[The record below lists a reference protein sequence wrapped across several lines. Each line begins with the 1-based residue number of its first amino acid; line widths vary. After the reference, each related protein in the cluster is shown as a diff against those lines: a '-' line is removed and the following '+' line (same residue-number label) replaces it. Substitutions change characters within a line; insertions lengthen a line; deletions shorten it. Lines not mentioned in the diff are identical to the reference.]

1 MSRMKIL
8 FTNIKELLQTRD
20 NPTTALK
27 AEAMKVLP
35 TIKNAYLLIEDQKI
49 SQYGSMNNLPTIEVD
64 KQVDLSGKMVLP
76 TWCDS
81 HTHLVYAG
89 NREQEFIDRINGL
102 SYEEIAAK
110 GGGILNSA
118 KTLENTSENELFE
131 QSVKRLESVARLGT
145 GALEIK
151 SGYGLSL
158 EGELKML
165 RVIKRLKEYSGIT
178 IKSTFLGAH
187 AVPLSFKENRQA
199 YIDYIIDTIL
209 PEVVSQGLA
218 EYIDVFCEKGYFSVS
233 DMERI
238 LEAATE
244 KGLIPKVHVNQFNA
258 IGGIKAAIKYNA
270 LTVDHLEVIEEQD
283 ITAMQNANTIAVAL
297 PLCSFFLGI
306 PYSPAKKLIEA
317 GIPFAL
323 ASDYNP
329 GSSPSG
335 NMNQV
340 VSTACIK
347 MKLNPEE
354 AINAATINAAHAMGI
369 ASTHGSITPGKVANF
384 IITKDVPSYGY
395 LMYDFG
401 NNNIDSVY
409 INGMALD

>member
-1 MSRMKIL
+1 MKVL
-8 FTNIKELLQTRD
+8 FTHIKELIQTRE
-20 NPTTALK
+20 NPTPVLK
-27 AEAMKVLP
+27 GKAMKDLP
-35 TIKNAYLLIEDQKI
+35 TIKNAYLLIEDQTI
-49 SQYGSMNNLPTIEVD
+49 SQYGSMDSLPELAVD
-64 KQVDLSGKMVLP
+64 KTVNLSGKMVLP

-102 SYEEIAAK
+102 TYEEIAQK

-118 KTLENTSENELFE
+118 KTLEHTSEDALFE
-131 QSVKRLESVARLGT
+131 QSLKRLEAVSRLGT
-145 GALEIK
+145 AAIEIK

-165 RVIKRLKEYSGIT
+165 RVIQRLKKHSKVT

-187 AVPLSFKENRQA
+187 ALPLEYKGNQAA
-199 YIDYIIDTIL
+199 YIDYVINSIL
-209 PEVVSQGLA
+209 PKVVSQGLA
-218 EYIDVFCEKGYFSVS
+218 DYIDVFCEKGYFSVE
-233 DMERI
+233 DMEKI
-238 LEAATE
+238 LEAATA

-258 IGGIKAAIKYNA
+258 IGGIQSAIKHKA
-270 LTVDHLEVIEEQD
+270 LTVDHLEVMREED
-283 ITAMQNANTIAVAL
+283 ITALQNSDTLPVAL

-306 PYSPAKKLIEA
+306 PYSPGKELISA
-317 GIPFAL
+317 GLPLVL

-347 MKLNPEE
+347 MKLSPEE
-354 AINAATINAAHAMGI
+354 AINAATINAAHAMEL
-369 ASTHGSITPGKVANF
+369 SSSHGSISLGKSASF
-384 IITKDVPSYGY
+384 IITNEIPSYGY
-395 LMYDFG
+395 LLYDFG
-401 NNNIDSVY
+401 NNNIDTVY
-409 INGMALD
+409 INGQELN

>member
-1 MSRMKIL
+1 MKVL

-20 NPTTALK
+20 SPTAVLK
-27 AEAMKVLP
+27 AGAMKELP

-49 SQYGSMNNLPTIEVD
+49 SQYGPMEELPTLQVD
-64 KQVDLSGKMVLP
+64 NTVDLSGKMVLP
-76 TWCDS
+76 SWCDS

-118 KTLENTSENELFE
+118 KTLENTSEDDLYQ
-131 QSVKRLESVARLGT
+131 QSLKRLEAIARLGT
-145 GALEIK
+145 GAVEIK

-165 RVIKRLKEYSGIT
+165 RVIKRLKESSSLT

-187 AVPLSFKENRQA
+187 AVPLAYKSNQQA
-199 YIDYIIDTIL
+199 YIDYIIQTVL
-209 PEVVSQGLA
+209 PQVVSQGLA
-218 EYIDVFCEKGYFSVS
+218 QYIDVFCEKGYFSTS

-238 LEAATE
+238 LDAATAY
-244 KGLIPKVHVNQFNA
+244 GLIPKVHVNQFNS
-258 IGGIKAAIKYNA
+258 IGGIKAALKYNA
-270 LTVDHLEVIEEQD
+270 LTVDHLEVIKEED
-283 ITAMQNANTIAVAL
+283 ITALQNSNTIAVAL

-306 PYSPAKKLIEA
+306 PYSPAKQLIRA
-317 GIPFAL
+317 GIPFAI

-369 ASTHGSITPGKVANF
+369 GATHGSITPGKMANF
-384 IITKDVPSYGY
+384 IITKALPSYGY
-395 LMYDFG
+395 LIYDFG
-401 NNNIDSVY
+401 NNNIDTVY
-409 INGMALD
+409 VNGKSLD

>member
-1 MSRMKIL
+1 MIMKIL
-8 FTNIKELLQTRD
+8 FTNIKELIQTRD
-20 NPTTALK
+20 SSTPVLK
-27 AEAMKVLP
+27 GKAMKDLP
-35 TIKNAYLLIEDQKI
+35 TIKNAYLLIEDKTI
-49 SQYGSMNNLPTIEVD
+49 SQYGSMDNLPRLKVD
-64 KQVDLSGKMVLP
+64 QTVNLSGKMVLP

-102 SYEEIAAK
+102 TYEEIAQK

-118 KTLENTSENELFE
+118 KTLEQTSEDELFE
-131 QSVKRLESVARLGT
+131 QSLKRLEAVSRLGT
-145 GALEIK
+145 GAIEIK

-165 RVIKRLKEYSGIT
+165 RVIQRLKKHSNIT

-187 AVPLSFKENRQA
+187 AVPIEYKENQEA
-199 YIDYIIDTIL
+199 YIDYIINSIL
-209 PEVVSQGLA
+209 PEVVAQELA
-218 EYIDVFCEKGYFSVS
+218 DYIDVFCEKGYFSVK
-233 DMERI
+233 DMEMI
-238 LEAATE
+238 LEAATA
-244 KGLIPKVHVNQFNA
+244 KGLTPKVHVNQFNA
-258 IGGIKAAIKYNA
+258 IGGIQAAIKYKA
-270 LTVDHLEVIEEQD
+270 LTVDHLEVMREED
-283 ITAMQNANTIAVAL
+283 ITALQDADTLPVAL

-306 PYSPAKKLIEA
+306 PYTPAKSLINV
-317 GIPFAL
+317 GLPLVL

-347 MKLNPEE
+347 MKLSPEE

-369 ASTHGSITPGKVANF
+369 SSTHGSISPGKAASF
-384 IITKDVPSYGY
+384 IITKVVPSYGY
-395 LMYDFG
+395 LLYDFG
-401 NNNIDSVY
+401 NNNVDTVY
-409 INGMALD
+409 INGQVLN

>member
-1 MSRMKIL
+1 MRIL
-8 FTNIKELLQTRD
+8 FTHIKELLQTRD
-20 NPTTALK
+20 NTTSILK
-27 AEAMKVLP
+27 GEAMKHLP

-49 SQYGSMNNLPTIEVD
+49 AQYGSMDTLPQLEAD
-64 KQVDLSGKMVLP
+64 KKVDLSGKMVLP

-102 SYEEIAAK
+102 SYEEIAQK

-118 KTLENTSENELFE
+118 KTLENTSEDALFE
-131 QSVKRLESVARLGT
+131 QSLKRLEAVSRLGT
-145 GALEIK
+145 GAIEIK

-165 RVIKRLKEYSGIT
+165 RVIQRLKKHSKVT

-187 AVPLSFKENRQA
+187 AVPLKYKNNQAA
-199 YIDYIIDTIL
+199 YIDYIIEHIL
-209 PEVVSQGLA
+209 PEVVSQQLA
-218 EYIDVFCEKGYFSVS
+218 QYIDVFCEKGYFSVH

-238 LEAATE
+238 LEAATA

-258 IGGIKAAIKYNA
+258 IGGIASAVKYKA
-270 LTVDHLEVIEEQD
+270 LTVDHLEVIEPQD
-283 ITAMQNANTIAVAL
+283 ITALLNSDTLPVAL

-306 PYSPAKKLIEA
+306 PYSPAKQLISA
-317 GIPFAL
+317 GLPLVL

-347 MKLNPEE
+347 MKISPEE
-354 AINAATINAAHAMGI
+354 AINAATINAAHAMGV
-369 ASTHGSITPGKVANF
+369 AATHGSITPGKTANF
-384 IITKDVPSYGY
+384 IITKAVPSYGY
-395 LMYDFG
+395 LAYDFG
-401 NNNIDSVY
+401 NTNIDAVY
-409 INGMALD
+409 INGQVLN

>member
-1 MSRMKIL
+1 MKVL

-20 NPTTALK
+20 ASTPILK
-27 AEAMKVLP
+27 GEAMKDLP
-35 TIKNAYLLIEDQKI
+35 TVKDAYLLIEDEKI
-49 SQYGSMNNLPTIEVD
+49 SQYGSMDKLPAIEVD
-64 KQVDLSGKMVLP
+64 EKVDLRGRMVLP
-76 TWCDS
+76 SWCDS

-102 SYEEIAAK
+102 SYEEIAQK

-118 KTLENTSENELFE
+118 KTLENTSEDALFE
-131 QSVKRLESVARLGT
+131 QSLKRLEAVARLGT
-145 GALEIK
+145 GAIEIK

-165 RVIKRLKEYSGIT
+165 RVIQRLKKHSNLT

-187 AVPLSFKENRQA
+187 AVPLKYKNNQEA
-199 YIDYIIDTIL
+199 YIDYIIQTIL
-209 PEVVSQGLA
+209 PQVVSQQLA
-218 EYIDVFCEKGYFSVS
+218 EYIDVFCEKGYFSVY

-238 LEAATE
+238 LEAATTY
-244 KGLIPKVHVNQFNA
+244 KLIPKVHVNQFNA
-258 IGGIKAAIKYNA
+258 IGGIASAIKYNA
-270 LTVDHLEVIEEQD
+270 LTVDHLEVVEKEDIE
-283 ITAMQNANTIAVAL
+283 ALQNSNTLAVAL

-306 PYSPAKKLIEA
+306 PYTPAKKLIEA
-317 GIPFAL
+317 GLPLVL

-347 MKLNPEE
+347 MKISPEE
-354 AINAATINAAHAMGI
+354 AINAATINAAHAMGVS
-369 ASTHGSITPGKVANF
+369 STHGSISPGKMANF
-384 IITKDVPSYGY
+384 IITKPVPSYGY
-395 LMYDFG
+395 LAYDFG
-401 NNNIDSVY
+401 NNNIETVY
-409 INGMALD
+409 VKGQAIA

>member
-1 MSRMKIL
+1 MKIL
-8 FTNIKELLQTRD
+8 FTHIKELLQTRD
-20 NPTTALK
+20 NPTPILK
-27 AEAMKVLP
+27 GQAMKTLP
-35 TIKNAYLLIEDQKI
+35 SIKNAYLLIEDQKI
-49 SQYGSMNNLPTIEVD
+49 SQFGSMDSLPELEVD
-64 KQVDLSGKMVLP
+64 KKVELSGKMVLP

-102 SYEEIAAK
+102 SYEEIAQK

-118 KTLENTSENELFE
+118 KTLENTSEDALFE
-131 QSVKRLESVARLGT
+131 QSLKRLEAVSHQGT
-145 GALEIK
+145 AAIEIK

-165 RVIKRLKEYSGIT
+165 RVIQRLKKHSNVT

-187 AVPLSFKENRQA
+187 AVPLQYKDNQTA
-199 YIDYIIDTIL
+199 YIDYIIQHIL
-209 PEVVSQGLA
+209 PEVVSQQLA
-218 EYIDVFCEKGYFSVS
+218 EYIDVFCEKGYFSVN

-238 LEAATE
+238 LEAATA
-244 KGLIPKVHVNQFNA
+244 KGLTPKVHVNQFNA
-258 IGGIKAAIKYNA
+258 IGGIASAVKYNA
-270 LTVDHLEVIEEQD
+270 LTVDHLEVIEKED
-283 ITAMQNANTIAVAL
+283 IIALQNSDTLAVAL

-306 PYSPAKKLIEA
+306 PYTPARELINA
-317 GIPFAL
+317 GLPLVL

-347 MKLNPEE
+347 MKLSPEE
-354 AINAATINAAHAMGI
+354 AINAATINAAHAMGVS
-369 ASTHGSITPGKVANF
+369 ATHGSITPGKMANF
-384 IITKDVPSYGY
+384 IVTKSVPSYGY
-395 LMYDFG
+395 LAYDFG
-401 NNNIDSVY
+401 NINIDTVY
-409 INGMALD
+409 INGQALS